1 MNRIVRVG
9 SVPYL
14 NSKPLTEGY
23 RSLEG
28 IAEFVF
34 EPPSRLSAALARGE
48 LDVVLG
54 SSIDYLRGNLE
65 ILPEVGIIS
74 RSAVNSVLLTGEVP
88 IEEARTV
95 NLDPSSLTSC
105 ALVCLWYKERVGRIP
120 QFSRFP
126 LGSPQAS
133 GCDAQLAIGDEA
145 LRRSG
150 SFAYQVDMGAAWREW
165 MGHPF
170 VYAVWLV
177 RRGVDLGEVG
187 PFLRSRPARVEAGL
201 VSMAERASEELGLDR
216 SVCVEYLTSSL
227 HFRLDPDSIE
237 GLRRFL
243 DLGALHHGW
252 LQDTIAG
259 FPDLGVAFPVAVEFY
274 DLSRRRLSTGS

>member
-14 NSKPLTEGY
+14 NSKPLTEGF

-28 IAEFVF
+28 FADFRF
-34 EPPSRLSAALARGE
+34 EPPSKLSAALALGE

-54 SSIDYLRGNLE
+54 SSIDYLRGDLE
-65 ILPEVGIIS
+65 ILPGVGIVS

-105 ALVCLWYKERVGRIP
+105 ALVCLWYKERIGRVP
-120 QFSRFP
+120 RFSRYP
-126 LGSPQAS
+126 LGSPEALA
-133 GCDAQLAIGDEA
+133 CEVQLAIGDEA

-150 SFAYQVDMGAAWREW
+150 AFSYQADMGAVWREW

-177 RRGVDLGEVG
+177 RKGVDLGEVG
-187 PFLRSRPARVEAGL
+187 PFLVSRPARLDTGL
-201 VSMAERASEELGLDR
+201 VSIAERASQELGLDR

-227 HFRLDPDSIE
+227 SFRLDPDCIE

-243 DLGALHHGW
+243 DLGALHHAW
-252 LQDTIAG
+252 LQETISG
-259 FPDLGVAFPVAVEFY
+259 FPDLGVRRPVSIDFY
-274 DLSRRRLSTGS
+274 DLSQRELSTGS